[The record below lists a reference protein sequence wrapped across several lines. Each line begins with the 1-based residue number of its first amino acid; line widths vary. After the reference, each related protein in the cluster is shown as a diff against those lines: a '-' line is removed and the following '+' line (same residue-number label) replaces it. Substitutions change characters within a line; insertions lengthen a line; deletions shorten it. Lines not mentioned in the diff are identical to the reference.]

1 MNTRIMLGAAVAAAA
16 AVLAFTQLQ
25 PTQMPAGH
33 DMSKMDQTASASDGS
48 TKAYGAVMD
57 NMMKSMTMTPSGI
70 PDQDFANAM
79 IPHHQ
84 GAIDTARVEMQFG
97 KDPEMLKLADAV
109 IKAQTGEI
117 AFMHD
122 WLSKSKLTAADA
134 VPDSAKANSAA
145 MGQMMKTMMVP
156 YTGNADIDFA
166 KGMIPHH
173 QGAIDMAH
181 VALQYGK
188 DPEIKKLA
196 QGVVS
201 AQEGEI
207 AMMQQWLTVHDK

>member
-1 MNTRIMLGAAVAAAA
+1 MDNRVMLGAAVAAAVVVF
-16 AVLAFTQLQ
+16 AVTQLQ
-25 PTQMPAGH
+25 SPQMPAGH
-33 DMSKMDQTASASDGS
+33 DMSKMEQTASTAEGA

-70 PDQDFANAM
+70 PDQDFANGM

-84 GAIDTARVEMQFG
+84 GAIDMAKVRKQYG

-109 IKAQTGEI
+109 INAQTSEI

-134 VPDSAKANSAA
+134 VPDSSKANSAV
-145 MGQMMKTMMVP
+145 MSQMMKSMMMP
-156 YTGNADIDFA
+156 YNGNADIDFA

-173 QGAIDMAH
+173 QGAIDMAK
-181 VALQYGK
+181 VVLQYGK
-188 DPEIKKLA
+188 DPEIKKMA
-196 QGVVS
+196 EGVVS
-201 AQEGEI
+201 AQEAEI
-207 AMMQQWLTVHDK
+207 AAMKQWLAVHDK